1 MIPQRNRRPV
11 RRATWAALALAAVL
25 TFAALGWWA
34 ETSWP
39 AADLIE
45 AAAADPYSRAAALLV
60 YAFVIAL
67 PFAPGAELGLMLLI
81 YFGAGMAVPVYAAT
95 VGGLTLAY
103 SLGRLAP
110 ERALAALQRRLGAGE
125 VRSGPADQ
133 WGAIAQRAGW
143 SWLGTALHH
152 RAVVLAVLLNTPG
165 NSLIGGGGGIALAV
179 GTGRLLSYPAFVA
192 TVAAAVAPIP
202 LAVALFGRVP
212 YITQMP

>member
-1 MIPQRNRRPV
+1 MTPQRSRRPV
-11 RRATWAALALAAVL
+11 RRATWASLTLAAVL

-34 ETSWP
+34 ESTWP
-39 AADLIE
+39 AAAVIE
-45 AAAADPYSRAAALLV
+45 AAAADPYGRAAALLF
-60 YAFVIAL
+60 YALVIAL
-67 PFAPGAELGLMLLI
+67 PFAPGAELGLLLLI

-110 ERALAALQRRLGAGE
+110 ERALASLQRRLGAGKAW
-125 VRSGPADQ
+125 SGSANQ
-133 WGAIAQRAGW
+133 WGAIAQRAGEG
-143 SWLGTALHH
+143 WLRTALRH

-179 GTGRLLSYPAFVA
+179 GTGRVLSYPAFIA

-202 LAVALFGRVP
+202 LAVALFGRMP